1 MVFSDDD
8 DLISQFLEEE
18 DDDEYVNDGD
28 YDDIIAFFMLADN
41 LFICNTNKWVWIVVV
56 WNE

>member
-28 YDDIIAFFMLADN
+28 YDDIIAFFYACQQ
-41 LFICNTNKWVWIVVV
+41 FIYMQYK
-56 WNE
+56 